1 MEVHL
6 FHNVALFWVMVLFVH
21 TKYFSSRTS

>member
-6 FHNVALFWVMVLFVH
+6 FHNVALFWIIVLYVQ
-21 TKYFSSRTS
+21 TKYFSRRIS